1 MDLGLK
7 GCVALV
13 TGGTRGIGRAV
24 ADILVDEGAIVE
36 VRGSADGDLAQ
47 PEIAEQIV
55 QAVVDRHGRLDVLV
69 HAAGIIGYEEGWDR
83 TLAVDLTA
91 ARNVLHPATR
101 HMKGR
106 SFGRVV
112 TLSSISAKLC
122 VPDGLAYCAAKAG
135 VIALVRAYATELAP
149 FGVLV
154 NDVAPGLTRTE
165 MAQQVVDR
173 AGDVAISRIPLGR
186 MAEPEEI
193 ARLVVFL
200 ASPAN
205 GFVTGESVNAN
216 GGRYMD

>member
-1 MDLGLK
+1 M
-7 GCVALV
+7 ALV
-13 TGGTRGIGRAV
+13 TGGTRGIGRAT
-24 ADILVDEGAIVE
+24 AEILRAEGAVVE
-36 VRGSADGDLAQ
+36 ARGSADGDLAAV
-47 PEIAEQIV
+47 EVAERIV
-55 QAVVDRHGRLDVLV
+55 GAVVAEHGRLDILV
-69 HAAGIIGYEEGWDR
+69 HAAGILGYEEGWDR
-83 TLAVDLTA
+83 TLAVNLTA
-91 ARNVLHPATR
+91 ARNVLDPATR
-101 HMKGR
+101 HMKARG
-106 SFGRVV
+106 FGRVV

-122 VPDGLAYCAAKAG
+122 VPESLAYCAAKAG

-165 MAQQVVDR
+165 MAREVVDR
-173 AGDVAISRIPLGR
+173 VGEVAISRIPLGR

-193 ARLVVFL
+193 ARLAVLL